1 MSDAQKRLWQTL
13 SLAEKEGAYLEDVAG
28 RLFAVPEITAE
39 WIERLIASPE
49 GRDRLEAFV
58 GKFSRMQD
66 TLIDKLLPNFLAAAG
81 ERPGAVIDNLNRA
94 ERLGLL
100 ADTDRWLSMRRLRN
114 RLVHEYVEDRA
125 ELAAALTLA
134 RAMTGELLN
143 ACRALRSSA
152 EAKFVHTAAGNG
164 DRLK

>member
-13 SLAEKEGAYLEDVAG
+13 ALIEKEGVYLEDVAG

-66 TLIDKLLPNFLAAAG
+66 TLIDKLLPNYLAAVG
-81 ERPGAVIDNLNRA
+81 EKPGAVIDNLNRA

-125 ELAAALTLA
+125 ELAAALTQA
-134 RAMTGELLN
+134 RAMTGELLD
-143 ACRALRSSA
+143 ACRVLRSSA
-152 EAKFVHTAAGNG
+152 EAKFVHTTAGNDNG
-164 DRLK
+164 LK

>member
-1 MSDAQKRLWQTL
+1 MSEAQKRFWQTL
-13 SLAEKEGAYLEDVAG
+13 RLVEKEGVYLRDVAG
-28 RLFAVPEITAE
+28 RLFADPGITAE
-39 WIERLIASPE
+39 WIERLIATPE

-81 ERPGAVIDNLNRA
+81 EKTGTALDNLNRA

-100 ADTDRWLSMRRLRN
+100 ADADQWLAMRQLRN

-125 ELAAALTLA
+125 DLAAALTLA
-134 RAMTGELLN
+134 CAMADELLA
-143 ACRALRSSA
+143 ACRDFQNLA
-152 EAKFVHTAAGNG
+152 EMKFTRDQAGKNV
-164 DRLK
+164 